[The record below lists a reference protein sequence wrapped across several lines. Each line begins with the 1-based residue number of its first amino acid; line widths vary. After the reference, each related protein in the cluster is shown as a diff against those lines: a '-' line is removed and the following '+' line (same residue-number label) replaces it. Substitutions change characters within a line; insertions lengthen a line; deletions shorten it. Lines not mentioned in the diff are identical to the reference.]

1 MFPIPILWAMVPVLA
16 KRSFLVLIEQLNQI
30 IGLSEVN
37 SLSPVILN
45 IEIVLNVEKNLLPI
59 LN

>member
-1 MFPIPILWAMVPVLA
+1 MFPIPILRAMVPVLA

-37 SLSPVILN
+37 SLSPVSYLIFKLF
-45 IEIVLNVEKNLLPI
+45 
-59 LN
+59 

>member
-45 IEIVLNVEKNLLPI
+45 T
-59 LN
+59 